1 MATFGGPNNFG
12 LFNNGDFRQG
22 NNTNFTFGTFNNT
35 DQYSGDGCIEI
46 VGGAG
51 SSAFST
57 EFLEVDTSK
66 NYQMIAYARTLQRG
80 SQNNSLAGGHLGFAC
95 YDEDYNFIS
104 TNLTGG
110 YGNTTL
116 SREASPGDS
125 EVYITSD
132 TGWYN
137 LVNNL
142 WYFRYILFY
151 PATHPKYST
160 PYEYTRLGG
169 NNPIVVYNSNIQL
182 TAQGDYKLE
191 LQNTAGNPTTLPNL
205 GYSLPAGTPVS
216 NGRAGGTYNYV
227 LGNPDY
233 PETWTRYASSFI
245 TGEGNTGISGYRV
258 FRYGTK
264 YVRFLVLMNY
274 NARSETPQDHK
285 WALDNIF
292 FGKSVEGK
300 DYRNIL

>member
-35 DQYSGDGCIEI
+35 VQYSGDGCIEI
-46 VGGAG
+46 IGGAG

-80 SQNNSLAGGHLGFAC
+80 SQNNSLGGGFLGFAC
-95 YDEDYNFIS
+95 YDDEKTFIS
-104 TNLTGG
+104 VERNGG

-116 SREASPGDS
+116 SRNANIGDS
-125 EVYITSD
+125 EIYINSNN
-132 TGWYN
+132 GWYQTI
-137 LVNNL
+137 NNL

-151 PATHPKYST
+151 PASHPKYST
-160 PYEYTRLGG
+160 PYEYTKVGPTNLVLYS
-169 NNPIVVYNSNIQL
+169 PNIQ
-182 TAQGDYKLE
+182 QMPEGDYKLQ
-191 LQNTAGNPTTLPNL
+191 LVNTSGNPTTLPNL

-227 LGNPDY
+227 LNNNNF
-233 PETWTRYASSFI
+233 PETWTRYSSGFI
-245 TGEGNTGISGYRV
+245 TGEGNTNISGSSV